1 MSETILIIED
11 EAEIAELV
19 RDYLEAEGFT
29 VALAADGKQGLEQFR
44 QAEPSLVILDLMLP
58 EIDGM
63 EVCRSIR
70 STSTVPVLMMTAKR
84 SETDKIIGLG
94 IGADDYITK
103 PFSPGEL
110 TARVKA
116 HLRRSRY
123 FSEQKEQGVLK
134 YGDLILDEKQ
144 MTAKLSGRDLLLSA
158 KEFQILFV
166 LARRPGQVYSKE
178 QLFNEVWGYEHLG
191 DFNSLNVYIRKLR
204 EKLEADPSKPVW
216 IQTVWGVGYKFV
228 GEATS

>member
-11 EAEIAELV
+11 ETEIAELV

-29 VALAADGKQGLEQFR
+29 TVLAANGKEGLEQF
-44 QAEPSLVILDLMLP
+44 QHADPSLVLLDLMLP

-123 FSEQKEQGVLK
+123 FSAQHEQGVLR
-134 YGDLILDEKQ
+134 YGELILDEKQ
-144 MTAKLSGRDLLLSA
+144 MTVKLSERDLLLSA
-158 KEFQILFV
+158 REFQILYV
-166 LARRPGQVYSKE
+166 LAKRPGQVYSKE
-178 QLFNEVWGYEHLG
+178 QLFNEVWGYDHLG

-204 EKLEADPSKPVW
+204 EKLETDPSQPRW
-216 IQTVWGVGYKFV
+216 IQTVWGVGYKFI
-228 GEATS
+228 GDGK

>member
-1 MSETILIIED
+1 MSETILMIED

-19 RDYLEAEGFT
+19 RDYLETEGFN
-29 VALAADGKQGLEQFR
+29 VVIASDGKEGLEQFHR
-44 QAEPSLVILDLMLP
+44 VAPSLVILDLMLP

-70 STSTVPVLMMTAKR
+70 SASTVPVLMMTAKR

-116 HLRRSRY
+116 HLRRTRY
-123 FSEQKEQGVLK
+123 FSAQQEQGVLR
-134 YGDLILDEKQ
+134 YGKLSLDEKKIN
-144 MTAKLSGRDLLLSA
+144 ARLSERDLLLSA
-158 KEFQILFV
+158 KEFQILYV

-178 QLFNEVWGYEHLG
+178 QLFNEVWGYDHLG

-204 EKLEADPSKPVW
+204 EKIETDPSKPEW
-216 IQTVWGVGYKFV
+216 IQTVWGVGYKFN
-228 GEATS
+228 GDWK